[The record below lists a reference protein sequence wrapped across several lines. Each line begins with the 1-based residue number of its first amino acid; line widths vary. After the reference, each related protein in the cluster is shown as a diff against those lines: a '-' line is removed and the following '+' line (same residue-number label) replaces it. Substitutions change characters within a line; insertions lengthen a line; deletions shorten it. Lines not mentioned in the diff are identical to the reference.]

1 MSGLPL
7 DHLDHLSHSS
17 RELLLRCAKSWFLR
31 YLTPAPRSASLWTA
45 IGSAVHEVTE
55 AYDRDQ
61 IEKPL
66 GGFEWNER
74 TVTMEWRRVFD
85 LQLEGLRKRE
95 PDQTKWR
102 FSPSEP
108 LEVWSTL
115 GPQLVQSWIDWRQR
129 SPYKVW
135 ITPDGEP
142 AIELDVSGMLPGCP
156 VEIEGYIDVVFEDPV
171 FDQLIIV
178 DKKTSKK
185 PPATPDQFAVYAAL
199 FEVKYGKRPKLGAAF
214 MNRQGTLA
222 KPYELAEFTP
232 EAVGAV
238 FGEAWEQ
245 IQAGDFTATP
255 GRACYLC
262 DTSSSC
268 AAIGGPLADRYDP
281 ASPGYETPPF

>member
-7 DHLDHLSHSS
+7 KHLSHSS
-17 RELLLRCAKSWFLR
+17 RELLLRCAKSWMLK

-45 IGSAVHEVTE
+45 IGSAVHEATE
-55 AYDRDQ
+55 TWDRVALEIGDPDWTASQ
-61 IEKPL
+61 TNSIWEASF
-66 GGFEWNER
+66 G
-74 TVTMEWRRVFD
+74 M
-85 LQLEGLRKRE
+85 QLDELRKRE

-102 FSPSEP
+102 FSPTEP

-115 GPQLVQSWIDWRQR
+115 GPQLVQSWIDWRKR

-135 ITPDGEP
+135 ITPDGVP

-156 VEIEGYIDVVFEDPV
+156 VEIKGYVDVVFDDPV

-214 MNRQGTLA
+214 MNRRGTLA

-255 GRACYLC
+255 GRACFLC
-262 DTSSSC
+262 DVSSSC
-268 AAIGGPLADRYDP
+268 AAVGGPLADRYDP
-281 ASPGYETPPF
+281 ASPSNEKIPF